1 MSVIEAA
8 AKYPPI
14 GDDAAIGDCGTAALV
29 NRSGGIDWLCLP
41 HFSGPAV
48 FSALL
53 DRRWG
58 GHFTVVP
65 TGPATARRR
74 HLESTNVPETTFSTA
89 TGILR
94 LIDAMSIGAVG
105 GGIEPLWEMIRS
117 FEVFAGEVEI
127 NRSTSLMSRALIS
140 AVQLG
145 FASGERSVGAALT
158 RERSLRV

>member
-1 MSVIEAA
+1 VIEGAA
-8 AKYPPI
+8 GYPPI

-29 NRSGGIDWLCLP
+29 NRSGGIDWLGLP

-74 HLESTNVPETTFSTA
+74 YLESTNV
-89 TGILR
+89 
-94 LIDAMSIGAVG
+94 VG
-105 GGIEPLWEMIRS
+105 GGIGPLREIIRVP
-117 FEVFAGEVEI
+117 EVLA
-127 NRSTSLMSRALIS
+127 RSTSLVSRALIS
-140 AVQLG
+140 AVIQLG
-145 FASGERSVGAALT
+145 FASGERSVGAARIGEHWLL
-158 RERSLRV
+158 LRTELPPVLNEA